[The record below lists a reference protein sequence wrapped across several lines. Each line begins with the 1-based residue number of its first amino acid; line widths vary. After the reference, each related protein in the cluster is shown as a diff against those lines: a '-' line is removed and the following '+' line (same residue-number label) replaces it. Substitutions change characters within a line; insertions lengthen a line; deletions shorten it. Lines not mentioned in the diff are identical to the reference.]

1 MNYED
6 RKGDE
11 KCDVYGLAFRNTA
24 SSEFWEMIGGKI
36 LEKSNTG
43 TYRRYSRERSEK
55 TLWVRKGER
64 IKFYLN
70 GFDGFFEDEPEV
82 IEGLN
87 HAVNFSIEFLVQ
99 QEVSIS
105 CSEQEAKLV
114 TICF

>member
-55 TLWVRKGER
+55 TL
-64 IKFYLN
+64 
-70 GFDGFFEDEPEV
+70 
-82 IEGLN
+82 
-87 HAVNFSIEFLVQ
+87 
-99 QEVSIS
+99 
-105 CSEQEAKLV
+105 
-114 TICF
+114 